1 MFFHV
6 FSCFD
11 HVSFM
16 FCSCFSCFNPNN
28 HDHDDLFHA
37 TDPGAPMGCG
47 LFMSQKGVGGGIER
61 EGKRFGAIVDGCSIL
76 GSGGYYN
83 TRENKFEI

>member
-6 FSCFD
+6 FSCFV

-16 FCSCFSCFNPNN
+16 FCSCFSCFNPNS
-28 HDHDDLFHA
+28 HDHDDLFHT
-37 TDPGAPMGCG
+37 TDPGVPMGCG

-61 EGKRFGAIVDGCSIL
+61 E
-76 GSGGYYN
+76 
-83 TRENKFEI
+83 RENVSGPLLTDVVT